1 MPVAPVDTA
10 EVVKA
15 KEQFF
20 TSYQLEQEKQEKI
33 QLEMKAEEKKMGGM
47 YKTLIFFKHVKPS
60 ISIQIINRDRF
71 VGHLSLPIGYQS
83 CVIKCCG
90 LKF

>member
-60 ISIQIINRDRF
+60 ISIQIVGKWGSICGTRF
-71 VGHLSLPIGYQS
+71 VAQRPQILNVN
-83 CVIKCCG
+83 C
-90 LKF
+90 

>member
-47 YKTLIFFKHVKPS
+47 YKTLIFF
-60 ISIQIINRDRF
+60 QT
-71 VGHLSLPIGYQS
+71 
-83 CVIKCCG
+83 C
-90 LKF
+90 

>member
-1 MPVAPVDTA
+1 MPVAPADTA
-10 EVVKA
+10 EVAKA
-15 KEQFF
+15 KESFF

-60 ISIQIINRDRF
+60 ISIQIVVKWGSICGTRF
-71 VGHLSLPIGYQS
+71 VAHRPPILNVN
-83 CVIKCCG
+83 C
-90 LKF
+90 